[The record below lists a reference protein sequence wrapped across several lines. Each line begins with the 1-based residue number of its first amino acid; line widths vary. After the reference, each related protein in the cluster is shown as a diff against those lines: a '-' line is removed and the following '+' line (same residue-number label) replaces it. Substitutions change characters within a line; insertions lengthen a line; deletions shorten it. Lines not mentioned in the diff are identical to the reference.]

1 MVGLRHTQLCT
12 MDNTWFLW
20 ASIQHNLRWRSPRA
34 KPFPRCAPTWLPC
47 CHAASPSRFGRPWC
61 NMVSYHYLFSS
72 ALCLEATL
80 FPDVKASC
88 WPDCTLSPNWH
99 SGVWCGHQTSPT
111 SQAGGLSVADPWIDS
126 RSTEARQRAY
136 QRCAGRVKSGR
147 VPCKGQ
153 DALGS
158 AGPKQCDPGA

>member
-1 MVGLRHTQLCT
+1 MKCLPGPVIRTILLFWWGYSRPRLQLRLDYEST
-12 MDNTWFLW
+12 
-20 ASIQHNLRWRSPRA
+20 ASLLERQ
-34 KPFPRCAPTWLPC
+34 
-47 CHAASPSRFGRPWC
+47 
-61 NMVSYHYLFSS
+61 FSDS
-72 ALCLEATL
+72 LEATL

-111 SQAGGLSVADPWIDS
+111 SQAGGFSVADPWIDS

-136 QRCAGRVKSGR
+136 QRCAGRVLSGR
-147 VPCKGQ
+147 VSCKGQ